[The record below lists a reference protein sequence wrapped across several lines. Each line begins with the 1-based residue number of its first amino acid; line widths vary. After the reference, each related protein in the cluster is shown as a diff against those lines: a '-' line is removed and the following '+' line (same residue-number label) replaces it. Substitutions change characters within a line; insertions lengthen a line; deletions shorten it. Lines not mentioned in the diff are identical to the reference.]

1 MRIALG
7 ELDDSSSQFATAV
20 GEFRAATDS
29 GSLDIAFSELRDAWI
44 QFDGPPTH
52 LALST
57 FAARLLRPGARPQI
71 DRRVS
76 WLATRWLDVEAEI
89 NIEIDARTLAYFG
102 TSGALGEPIAPLNLD
117 SAFSMLWPRGYE
129 ARNQRLQYW
138 QPFRDD
144 VLIERLVLDD
154 VVRDRAVAID
164 VTGGDWIQKYKTALS
179 ADGRVRLTAPDAARA
194 GLAVAI
200 RTCLATP
207 IERSGLRVYPRLEGV
222 DRRFGLWNAR
232 MAFVEELQ

>member
-1 MRIALG
+1 MRVALA
-7 ELDDSSSQFATAV
+7 ELDDPSSRFATAV
-20 GEFRAATDS
+20 GDFRAGTDS
-29 GSLDIAFSELRDAWI
+29 SSLDTALSDIREAWT

-76 WLATRWLDVEAEI
+76 WLAAKWLEIEAEI
-89 NIEIDARTLAYFG
+89 GVEVDARTLAYFG
-102 TSGALGEPIAPLNLD
+102 VSGVLGESIAPLNLD

-144 VLIERLVLDD
+144 VLVERLILDD
-154 VVRDRAVAID
+154 VVRDRATAID
-164 VTGGDWIQKYKTALS
+164 VTSEDWMQKYRAALS
-179 ADGRVRLTAPDAARA
+179 ADGRVRLTAPDSARSELAA
-194 GLAVAI
+194 AI

-222 DRRFGLWNAR
+222 DRRSGLWNAR
-232 MAFVEELQ
+232 MAFAEELQ